1 MIAKRLEGLVGGA
14 AKRGEAEMV
23 QRFQKLRDFGLLP
36 KSRGKNA
43 DDLSPD
49 EIVSG
54 ILSIVAARPGYAGLT
69 AKFLKGLRPV
79 GGTGASFASADSFGQ
94 AIQALFIDAHALDS
108 LVEVRVSDSEVY
120 TNSNGRA
127 VIVYRADRQE
137 KTAYYVRKE
146 AVSLMQAGAEKSYN
160 PHDLISDVITETIF
174 LPRLFNWIDRE
185 LTKQRRH
192 AEAMRAI
199 PA

>member
-14 AKRGEAEMV
+14 AKRSEAEMV

-36 KSRGKNA
+36 KSRGKHA
-43 DDLSPD
+43 DELSPNQ
-49 EIVSG
+49 IVSG
-54 ILSIVAARPGYAGLT
+54 VLSTVAARPGVAGVT
-69 AKFLKGLRPV
+69 VRILKGLRPV
-79 GGTGASFASADSFGQ
+79 GGAGASFASADSFGQ
-94 AIQALFIDAHALDS
+94 AIQALFNDAHALDS

-127 VIVYRADRQE
+127 VIVYRAGGQE

-146 AVSLMQAGAEKSYN
+146 AVSLMQPGAEKAYN
-160 PHDLISDVITETIF
+160 PRDLISDVITETIF
-174 LPRLFNWIDRE
+174 LPRLFNRIDRE
-185 LTKQRRH
+185 LSKQRRH